1 MGIIYYMLKS
11 FYKNR
16 KGIALMIASSIWACI
31 GQLLWKISIEKDI
44 RGLALGF
51 LFYGIGALF
60 MIIAYKFGK
69 LSVLQPMLSLNYAL
83 SILLGLVILN
93 EKITYQKNIGVL
105 MIMFGV
111 ILIAGGDKE

>member
-16 KGIALMIASSIWACI
+16 KGIALMIASSICACI

-60 MIIAYKFGK
+60 MIITIIK
-69 LSVLQPMLSLNYAL
+69 LQIIIPYLLQLS
-83 SILLGLVILN
+83 
-93 EKITYQKNIGVL
+93 K
-105 MIMFGV
+105 
-111 ILIAGGDKE
+111 

>member
-16 KGIALMIASSIWACI
+16 KGIALMIASSICACI
-31 GQLLWKISIEKDI
+31 GQLLWKILIEKDI